1 MLKIAGTP
9 LVRDKGAIVRYLHC
23 LLVYRA
29 SVGLPTEEVTRELLG
44 YAIKQHLPELEL
56 TQDKIA
62 EVLAQLPTLINLIY
76 GLPPQIP
83 PKPLANNEP
92 SEVSPEQTDN
102 LPIVVEV
109 GEGAG

>member
-9 LVRDKGAIVRYLHC
+9 LVRDRSAIVRYLHC
-23 LLVYRA
+23 LVVYRA
-29 SVGLPTEEVTRELLG
+29 FSGLPTEEVTRDLLG
-44 YAIKQHLPELEL
+44 YAVQHHLPELEL
-56 TQDKIA
+56 TDAKIA
-62 EVLAQLPTLINLIY
+62 EVLAQLPTLVNLIY

-83 PKPLANNEP
+83 PKPSADNEP
-92 SEVSPEQTDN
+92 SEVSPQQTDD